1 MDRKTKMSRYCYYYC
16 CRPWRPPS
24 EVPLAPV
31 AGAEVVAAA
40 LSPKPSGTGWN
51 GRRAGWLVTD
61 QTWQVT
67 HSESND

>member
-1 MDRKTKMSRYCYYYC
+1 MSRYCYYYC

-31 AGAEVVAAA
+31 VGAEVVAAA
-40 LSPKPSGTGWN
+40 LSPKPSGTGWD

-61 QTWQVT
+61 RDQTWQVI
-67 HSESND
+67 HCCESND